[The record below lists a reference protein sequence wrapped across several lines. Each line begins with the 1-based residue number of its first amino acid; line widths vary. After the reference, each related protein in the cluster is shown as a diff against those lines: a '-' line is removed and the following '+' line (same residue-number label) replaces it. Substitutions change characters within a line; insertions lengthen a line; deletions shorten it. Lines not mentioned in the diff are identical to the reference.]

1 MNEYMNTKEREWLQ
15 RPGEDSTN
23 TQREWLQR
31 PGEDSTNTQRE
42 WLQRPG
48 EDSTRESD
56 YKDLGG
62 DTC

>member
-1 MNEYMNTKEREWLQ
+1 MNEYMNTKE
-15 RPGEDSTN
+15 
-23 TQREWLQR
+23 REWLQR